1 MHAGIVGE
9 DRMLI
14 GFSLYLWLVCD
25 TAREFDY
32 AGNYLWGSEL
42 HLQRT
47 RERMLHNLIWYADAF
62 LEILSSH
69 GVASWAINLW
79 NSSMLWIIS
88 DFTFVN

>member
-32 AGNYLWGSEL
+32 AGNYLWDSEL

-47 RERMLHNLIWYADAF
+47 RERMLHNLI
-62 LEILSSH
+62 
-69 GVASWAINLW
+69 
-79 NSSMLWIIS
+79 
-88 DFTFVN
+88 